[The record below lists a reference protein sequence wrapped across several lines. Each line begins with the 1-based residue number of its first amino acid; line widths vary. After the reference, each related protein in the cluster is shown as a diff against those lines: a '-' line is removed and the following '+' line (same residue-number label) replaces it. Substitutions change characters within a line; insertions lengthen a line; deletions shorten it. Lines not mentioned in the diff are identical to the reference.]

1 MGCDNADMNKI
12 PRIFTKTRRNA
23 LSMRLIVACLGLAG
37 LSCPTL
43 AQAPVAAVDASA
55 GVDDAVILDMAQ
67 AWRKKDKASLAA
79 LLPQASGHVLEPW
92 GAYWEL
98 AARLP
103 TAVSDEVDA
112 YLQRYAGTYQEDRL
126 RNDWLLQLGQSGDMA
141 AFARYY
147 PAYRMRDD
155 GDVHCYAA
163 QAAPELGLSDAQALA
178 LMREGW
184 RVRRDSSAACT
195 QAAGA
200 LLARRVLDGAEVW
213 RKARQVAESTRPAAI
228 RATAAVVAV
237 ADADSAASVPAV
249 LADPAAWLAA
259 NISNSNSNS
268 NSELALLAL
277 ARLSAS
283 NPDRA
288 AELLQSGWAQRL
300 GSAQRDWAWGVV
312 GKQAALNL
320 DAAAMRYYAQVGQ
333 LQNLPQDQVEWLA
346 RAAMRAGDWAQV
358 QRAIQTLPASVQAEP
373 VWSYWLARSLQG
385 GQRQAAQ
392 RPEAASQLL
401 SSIAGNYGF
410 YEQLAQ
416 EELQGSIG
424 LPPVPEALTSQ
435 EQAQAR
441 ANAGLQRALY
451 AKALGLTAEANREWN
466 YTTSLYQPGGMSDR
480 ELLAA
485 AAIACQQQW
494 WDRCIN
500 TSERTKATI
509 DMQQRFPMPYRDA
522 ITSASAQAGLDAA
535 WVYGLI
541 RQESRFVASARSGAG
556 AAGLMQV
563 MPGTARLVARKLGMA
578 GVPAGVEGNVQLGTA
593 YLAMLYQEFDGSAA
607 LASAGYNAGPGRPRR
622 WRNGADIEGA
632 IWAENI
638 PFNETR
644 DYVKKVLAN
653 SVNYAL
659 LLERGR
665 AQSLYTRL
673 GQVAPLVSSSAAAE
687 EASPSAPDN
696 NNEREGE

>member
-12 PRIFTKTRRNA
+12 TRIFSKTRRNA
-23 LSMRLIVACLGLAG
+23 LSMWLIVACLGLAG

-43 AQAPVAAVDASA
+43 AQAPDATQSSNTA
-55 GVDDAVILDMAQ
+55 DDAVILEMAQ
-67 AWRKKDKASLAA
+67 AWRKKDKASLSA
-79 LLPQASGHVLEPW
+79 LLPQASGHALEPW

-103 TAVSDEVDA
+103 TASSAEVDA

-126 RNDWLLQLGQSGDMA
+126 RNDWLLQLGQMGDMA

-155 GDVHCYAA
+155 RDVHCYAA
-163 QAAPELGLSDAQALA
+163 QAAPELGLSGAESLA
-178 LMREGW
+178 LLREGW
-184 RVRRDSSAACT
+184 LARRDSSAACQ

-200 LLARRVLDGAEVW
+200 LLARRVMDGAEVW
-213 RKARQVAESTRPAAI
+213 RKARQVAESSRPAAI
-228 RATAAVVAV
+228 RATATVVAV
-237 ADADSAASVPAV
+237 ADAAAAARVPAA
-249 LADPAAWLAA
+249 LGEPAAWLAEES
-259 NISNSNSNS
+259 NNSN
-268 NSELALLAL
+268 NSELAVLAL
-277 ARLSAS
+277 TRLAAS

-288 AELLQSGWAQRL
+288 AELLQNGWAQRL
-300 GSAQRDWAWGVV
+300 DAAQRDWAWGVI

-320 DAAAMRYYAQVGQ
+320 DAAAVRHYAQVSQ
-333 LQNLPQDQVEWLA
+333 LQNLPQDQLEWLA
-346 RAAMRAGDWAQV
+346 RAAMRAGDWAQA
-358 QRAIQTLPASVQAEP
+358 QRAIQTLPAEVQREP
-373 VWSYWLARSLQG
+373 VWSYWLARSLQA
-385 GQRQAAQ
+385 GQRQPAQ
-392 RPEAASQLL
+392 RADAARQLL

-410 YEQLAQ
+410 YEQLAL
-416 EELQGSIG
+416 EELQGNIG

-451 AKALGLTAEANREWN
+451 AKALGLTSEANREWN
-466 YTTSLYQPGGMSDR
+466 YTTSLHQPSGMNDR

-485 AAIACQQQW
+485 AEIACQQQW

-500 TSERTKATI
+500 TSERTKTVI
-509 DMQQRFPMPYRDA
+509 DMQQRFPQHYRDT

-541 RQESRFVASARSGAG
+541 RQESRFVPSARSGVG

-563 MPGTARLVARKLGMA
+563 MPGTARLVARKLGIA
-578 GVPAGVEGNVQLGTA
+578 ADSASVQGNVQLGTG
-593 YLAMLYQEFDGSAA
+593 YLAMLYEEFGGSAA

-673 GQVAPLVSSSAAAE
+673 GRVAPLPGSENAQTAAANE
-687 EASPSAPDN
+687 SAQDN
-696 NNEREGE
+696 NNERESQ

>member
-12 PRIFTKTRRNA
+12 TRIFSKTRRNA

-43 AQAPVAAVDASA
+43 AQAPDASESNNTA
-55 GVDDAVILDMAQ
+55 DDAVILDMAQ
-67 AWRKKDKASLAA
+67 AWRKKDKASLSA
-79 LLPQASGHVLEPW
+79 LLPQASGHALEPW

-103 TAVSDEVDA
+103 TASSAEVDA
-112 YLQRYAGTYQEDRL
+112 YLQCYAGTYQEDRL
-126 RNDWLLQLGQSGDMA
+126 RNDWLLQLGQTGDMA

-155 GDVHCYAA
+155 RDVHCYAA
-163 QAAPELGLSDAQALA
+163 QAAPELGLSGAESLA
-178 LMREGW
+178 LLRQGW
-184 RVRRDSSAACT
+184 LARRDSSAACQ
-195 QAAGA
+195 QAAGT
-200 LLARRVLDGAEVW
+200 LLARRVMDGAEVW
-213 RKARQVAESTRPAAI
+213 RKARQVAESSRAAAI
-228 RATAAVVAV
+228 RATATIVAV
-237 ADADSAASVPAV
+237 ADAAAAARVPAA
-249 LADPAAWLAA
+249 LGEPAAWLAEE
-259 NISNSNSNS
+259 SN
-268 NSELALLAL
+268 NSELAVLAL
-277 ARLSAS
+277 ARLAAS
-283 NPDRA
+283 NPERA
-288 AELLQSGWAQRL
+288 AELLQNGWAQRL
-300 GSAQRDWAWGVV
+300 DAAQRDWAWGVI

-320 DAAAMRYYAQVGQ
+320 DAAAVRHYAQVSQ
-333 LQNLPQDQVEWLA
+333 LQNLPQDQLEWLA
-346 RAAMRAGDWAQV
+346 RAAMRAGDWAQA
-358 QRAIQTLPASVQAEP
+358 QRAIQTLPAEVQREP
-373 VWSYWLARSLQG
+373 VWSYWLARSLQA
-385 GQRQAAQ
+385 GQRQPAQ
-392 RPEAASQLL
+392 RADAARQLL

-410 YEQLAQ
+410 YEQLAL
-416 EELQGSIG
+416 EELQGNIG

-451 AKALGLTAEANREWN
+451 AKSLGLASEANREWN
-466 YTTSLYQPGGMSDR
+466 YTTSLHQPGGMNDR
-480 ELLAA
+480 DLLAA

-500 TSERTKATI
+500 TSERTKAAI
-509 DMQQRFPMPYRDA
+509 DMQQRFPMPYRDT
-522 ITSASAQAGLDAA
+522 ITSYSEQVGLDAA

-541 RQESRFVASARSGAG
+541 RQESRFVSNARSGAG

-578 GVPAGVEGNVQLGTA
+578 RVPGGVQGNVQLGTA
-593 YLAMLYQEFDGSAA
+593 YLAMLQQEFDGS
-607 LASAGYNAGPGRPRR
+607 LVLTSAGYNAGPGRPRR
-622 WRNGADIEGA
+622 WREGTVLEGA

-659 LLERGR
+659 LLERGQ
-665 AQSLYTRL
+665 AQSLYRRL
-673 GQVAPLVSSSAAAE
+673 GQVTPLADITTDADADE
-687 EASPSAPDN
+687 DI
-696 NNEREGE
+696 ERESE